1 MKKIVLLAVS
11 VLGLVCMP
19 YTFFPDRPDWFKLD
33 ASWAAQGGEGSNTSC
48 NGQGNP
54 NSPCQGGQGGAGGA
68 GGNGGQGGQGGS
80 SAAASTSS
88 ASSTGGVGI
97 GGNAGAS
104 ASYEGYQTTS
114 VNIEGTRFDRYA
126 PSVAAPALTAAG
138 TGVCLG
144 SVSIGLSGPM
154 AGASFGITKVDKG
167 CERRS
172 GAALLYQMG
181 YKDAAIRLLSNDPE
195 IKEALSGPVA
205 PVKAAEAHQAAALT
219 IPAAMAATQ
228 ARQVEGVQGN

>member
-1 MKKIVLLAVS
+1 MKWIIGAVLVT
-11 VLGLVCMP
+11 GLMVGP
-19 YTFFPDRPDWFKLD
+19 VF
-33 ASWAAQGGEGSNTSC
+33 AQGGEGNNTGC

-68 GGNGGQGGQGGS
+68 GGAGGGGGTGGAGGS
-80 SAAASTSS
+80 SASAASAS
-88 ASSTGGVGI
+88 AMGAGG
-97 GGNAGAS
+97 S

-126 PSVAAPALTAAG
+126 PPVSAPALTAAG

-181 YKDAAIRLLSNDPE
+181 FRDAAIRLLSNDSE
-195 IKEALSGPVA
+195 IKEALGLNT
-205 PVKAAEAHQAAALT
+205 PVKAAEAPQAASLT